1 MVKNILLLSLLSAII
16 VLFYLGLQKK
26 EFSNHKQARKSV
38 LSDKEGFTSLSS
50 NKCTFKPKGK
60 TKSECNDL
68 CKESDT
74 NCTAS
79 KCNKICNECHDT
91 DCIWVTN
98 SLKPHQPKI
107 NVKPLVNGLRVSW
120 QRPKTEYKIIKYTI
134 VLQKTTD
141 NEQKTFYFPVNK
153 GSVDVSYDIVELNPE
168 ETFIVY
174 AIATNRFGNS
184 PNSNKNIVKPL
195 KKSLHPDD
203 KSEEKPVHEL
213 NFQRGE
219 YEAEDLNEVLEKV
232 IESKRIKEPIHITAR
247 Y

>member
-16 VLFYLGLQKK
+16 VLFYLGIQKK
-26 EFSNHKQARKSV
+26 EFSN
-38 LSDKEGFTSLSS
+38 KENFTTTTS
-50 NKCTFKPKGK
+50 NKCTFKPKGQ

-79 KCNKICNECHDT
+79 KCNEICNDCHDT
-91 DCIWVTN
+91 DCVWVTD

-107 NVKPLVNGLRVSW
+107 SVKPLVNGFRVSW

-134 VLQKTTD
+134 VLQKTSD
-141 NEQKTFYFPVNK
+141 SEQKTFYFPINK

-168 ETFIVY
+168 EVY
-174 AIATNRFGNS
+174 IIHAIATNRFGNS
-184 PNSNKNIVKPL
+184 PVSNKIITKPL
-195 KKSLHPDD
+195 KKSKETNDI
-203 KSEEKPVHEL
+203 SEEKPVHEL

-219 YEAEDLNEVLEKV
+219 YEAEDLKEVLEKV